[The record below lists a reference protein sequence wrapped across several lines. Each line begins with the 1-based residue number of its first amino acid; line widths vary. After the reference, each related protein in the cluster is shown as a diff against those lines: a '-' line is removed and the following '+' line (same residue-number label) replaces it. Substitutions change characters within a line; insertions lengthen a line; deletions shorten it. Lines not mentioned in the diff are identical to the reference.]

1 MNFLTKINYMKHAKA
16 WVTFSIVLTV
26 ASLVALFTLGMNKGI
41 DFTGGVLLDVQYDKV
56 VAVGDVERVVTDST
70 GAVPVVKAAQVKGAE
85 ATDKSEFLIT
95 TKELDTAGREKLYKD
110 LESIGAY
117 KKVGEETVS
126 GSVSSELTQRAAM
139 AIAIAAVLQILYI
152 WWRFQFKFGI
162 TAVAAL
168 VHDLVITLGLMSV
181 FRVQINSAFVAAV
194 LTVLGY
200 SMNDTVVVF
209 DRIRED
215 LKNRK
220 KNEPLDVLATRAI
233 QEVITRSLYTGVSV
247 QMMLIALLA
256 LGGDSIWDFSM
267 TLLIGITSGT
277 YSSIFIAAALWL
289 FWEQADEKKTKT
301 KSPAAKGSPA
311 KA

>member
-1 MNFLTKINYMKHAKA
+1 MYFLTKINYMKHAKA
-16 WVTFSIVLTV
+16 WITLSIILTV
-26 ASLVALFTLGMNKGI
+26 ASLTALAALGLNKGI
-41 DFTGGVLLDVQYDKV
+41 DFTGGVLLDIRYDKV
-56 VAVGDVERVVTDST
+56 VEAGDVERVVTQST
-70 GAVPVVKAAQVKGAE
+70 GTTPVVKAAQLKGE
-85 ATDKSEFLIT
+85 ETVNKSEFLVT
-95 TKELDTAGREKLYKD
+95 TKELDAADREKLYKD
-110 LESIGAY
+110 LESLGTY
-117 KKVGEETVS
+117 TKVGEETVS
-126 GSVSSELTQRAAM
+126 ASVSSELTQRAAL
-139 AIAIAAVLQILYI
+139 AIVIAAALQILYI

-162 TAVAAL
+162 TAVIAL
-168 VHDLVITLGLMSV
+168 LHDLVITLGLMSI
-181 FRVQINSAFVAAV
+181 FRVQINSAFVAAI

-220 KNEPLDVLATRAI
+220 KGEALEALATRAI

-247 QMMLIALLA
+247 QMMLIAMLVW
-256 LGGDSIWDFSM
+256 GGDSVWDFAM

-289 FWEQADEKKTKT
+289 FWQQRDDKK
-301 KSPAAKGSPA
+301 AKKVGRTGPA